1 MAQPVWGSK
10 KKEIHNSSLRQIILG
25 MQEAIRSKT
34 YPINSMLKFKLQASL
49 LIVLLHYNAL

>member
-10 KKEIHNSSLRQIILG
+10 KKELRNSSLRLIILG
-25 MQEAIRSKT
+25 MQETIRSKM

-49 LIVLLHYNAL
+49 LIVLLHYNTL